1 MSVAVRLGRLLSWVL
16 AVRREAMQLLV
27 SSTSS
32 SGQVGASDAA
42 GIEVGKGW
50 RPAVAQVQAH
60 RRIGEERSSSL
71 RRIYARNT
79 VALGLIVAGQRIRE
93 AHGNTRRFAL
103 PGMFQ

>member
-42 GIEVGKGW
+42 GIEVVKVRA
-50 RPAVAQVQAH
+50 RPWLKYKH
-60 RRIGEERSSSL
+60 IGELEKSGVDLSVVFIHAIRSRL
-71 RRIYARNT
+71 
-79 VALGLIVAGQRIRE
+79 V
-93 AHGNTRRFAL
+93 
-103 PGMFQ
+103 